1 MNDSQATKADR
12 AAYKSQKDAFKVWQ
26 REQLHNARNLSKA
39 EFEAMKDRRDL
50 LEADYL
56 AIEKYRL
63 ANWSDT
69 APESVTIEQIERDDK
84 GHKRKALERLEKQA
98 FPVLAIAAD
107 KSSKEVQEKWG
118 AGIAHQDI
126 THLALAQ
133 KALEQIGVH
142 EFLDFALAGN
152 SWDNDTAIASEL
164 ASKLREL
171 RNFEVTTVN
180 KFGKSTVTKI
190 DKLAEIGIHLMC
202 GKDVSNN
209 AYVGSLLQWLGLATN
224 SKKVTIDSKR
234 VRVYSLCQSDLSIT
248 RDELSRRAARMI
260 REGLEL
266 IPSHAFVE
274 KLIDLSIPSLDENIK
289 GCGHHQNEIPQSTQ
303 DEGIDIEKLDHPNV
317 DEPIATIPIAQT
329 SQKLVNISTAI
340 GPGAIAQPIFKTDT
354 AQNAIATGYLFPE
367 KIEYEYF

>member
-1 MNDSQATKADR
+1 LRSGFSITRDSFDKEFCFFHADSISASTALQLSERYRLPVPRYIYAAQSSGKYRHVTPESILKTRKGRAKAAGNDELGFVDEYDSYYHYKALDNASKANLKADIIARLQDEIELVEFNDTLATKADR
-12 AAYKSQKDAFKVWQ
+12 AAYKSLKNAFKAWQ
-26 REQLHNARNLSKA
+26 REQLCNARDLSKI
-39 EFEAMKDRRDL
+39 EYEAMKDRRDL

-56 AIEKYRL
+56 ALEKYRL

-69 APESVTIEQIERDDK
+69 APESVTIEQIERDK
-84 GHKRKALERLEKQA
+84 NGRKRKALERLLQQA
-98 FPVLAIAAD
+98 YRVLAIAAD

-126 THLALAQ
+126 THLTLAQ

-171 RNFEVTTVN
+171 RNFEITTVN

-209 AYVGSLLQWLGLATN
+209 AYIEIG
-224 SKKVTIDSKR
+224 
-234 VRVYSLCQSDLSIT
+234 
-248 RDELSRRAARMI
+248 RA
-260 REGLEL
+260 
-266 IPSHAFVE
+266 HV
-274 KLIDLSIPSLDENIK
+274 
-289 GCGHHQNEIPQSTQ
+289 
-303 DEGIDIEKLDHPNV
+303 
-317 DEPIATIPIAQT
+317 
-329 SQKLVNISTAI
+329 
-340 GPGAIAQPIFKTDT
+340 
-354 AQNAIATGYLFPE
+354 
-367 KIEYEYF
+367 

>member
-1 MNDSQATKADR
+1 MQQS
-12 AAYKSQKDAFKVWQ
+12 Y
-26 REQLHNARNLSKA
+26 
-39 EFEAMKDRRDL
+39 
-50 LEADYL
+50 
-56 AIEKYRL
+56 
-63 ANWSDT
+63 
-69 APESVTIEQIERDDK
+69 
-84 GHKRKALERLEKQA
+84 
-98 FPVLAIAAD
+98 PVLAIAAD
-107 KSSKEVQEKWG
+107 KSSKEVQAKWG
-118 AGIAHQDI
+118 AGYAHQDI
-126 THLALAQ
+126 THLALSQ

-171 RNFEVTTVN
+171 RNFEITTVN

-234 VRVYSLCQSDLSIT
+234 VRVYSLCQADLIIT

-274 KLIDLSIPSLDENIK
+274 RLIDLSTPFINDNIK
-289 GCGHHQNEIPQSTQ
+289 RCGHPQNETEQSTQ
-303 DEGIDIEKLDHPNV
+303 DEVIDIE
-317 DEPIATIPIAQT
+317 PIADPPNIEAAIAPGPIAQPT
-329 SQKLVNISTAI
+329 FTARIIESVESAVNFVADTVVTAI
-340 GPGAIAQPIFKTDT
+340 ADYLSPEDRAA
-354 AQNAIATGYLFPE
+354 GYF
-367 KIEYEYF
+367 